1 MGWLTKLGMRLRALR
16 HGDEVHREISEEWQ
30 FHIDLRTEENI
41 RRGMTP
47 EEARQSAEQHFGNS
61 AHIKDVSWDVRGG
74 GLVETLWQDMRYG
87 LRMLRK
93 FPGFTVVAVLTL
105 ALGIGANTAIF
116 SIVNAVLLRPLP
128 YMQPNQLVDLNL
140 KTEQSDQAFVPYPS
154 FLYWQ
159 RETHTLSAMGA
170 WTDATINL
178 TGTGMATRLGGRC
191 VSANFFSLFG
201 VRPILGR
208 NFRPEDDRLGA
219 AAVVLVNE
227 GFWKDRLG
235 ASPSAIGKTLTLDGG
250 HYTIIGVIPSTFQF
264 WSAAEIYVPIG
275 QSENPSFDNSGPS
288 RVLQIIGRLAPGVT
302 LAQARA
308 EMNVIDRNRV
318 VAHPESA
325 DTATGVTI
333 HSLRQDVIGDLE
345 PTLLLLLGAVG
356 FVLLIACAN
365 VASLL
370 LARSTART
378 REFAI
383 RTALGAGRNRVIR
396 QLLTES
402 LLLFAIGG
410 TFGTALAELVT
421 HPALT
426 LLPTALPQMLRVSPD
441 SHMLIFAVAIS
452 GLTGVLF
459 GLIPAMRVSL
469 PKLQETLK
477 KGGRG
482 IAAGR
487 HVTQSV
493 LVVAEISL
501 ALVLLTGAGLMI
513 RSMNRLWN
521 VNPGFDSH
529 NLMFFTVGFPPPSKP
544 DPTAIRVRDGE
555 LGTKLAA
562 LPGVESVSVCH
573 GALPM
578 SGDWTIAPYWP
589 PNQPRPANGAVKD
602 TAELYAVGADYFRAM
617 RMGLRQ
623 GRTFNKQDIHSAP
636 AVIIIDE
643 HLARHLFANENPIG
657 KRLDVGFLGVAEIVG
672 EVGHVKHFGLD
683 ADSSAQIQ
691 EQIYVPFS
699 QLPDLFAP
707 MLANQATYILRTSVP
722 PATLVDVMRHAV
734 SETNSQGIVYDVQTM
749 DEVLANSQRERRF
762 SLALLG
768 PFAAIALV
776 LSTVGIYGV
785 ISSLAAQ
792 RTAEIG
798 IRMALG
804 AQPWEILRMVIG
816 QGGKLALTGITVG
829 IVASFAF
836 TRLIAK
842 LLFGVRSDD
851 PATFASVAILLA
863 LVSVAACY
871 IPARRA
877 MRVDPM
883 VALRHE

>member
-1 MGWLTKLGMRLRALR
+1 MKHWWNWRKRS
-16 HGDEVHREISEEWQ
+16 DELEKEIQHHLQMAETERIERGASQNEAQAGARRE
-30 FHIDLRTEENI
+30 
-41 RRGMTP
+41 
-47 EEARQSAEQHFGNS
+47 FGN
-61 AHIKDVSWDVRGG
+61 V
-74 GLVETLWQDMRYG
+74 GLVKELARDAWGWRWLEDLYEDVRYG

-116 SIVNAVLLRPLP
+116 TIVNAVLLRPLP

-140 KTEQSDQAFVPYPS
+140 KTEQSDQAFVPYPT
-154 FLYWQ
+154 FLFWQ

-170 WTDATINL
+170 WTHDTFNL
-178 TGTGMATRLGGRC
+178 TDTGMATRLGGRR

-201 VRPILGR
+201 LRPILGR
-208 NFRPEDDRLGA
+208 NFGPEDDRLGA
-219 AAVVLVNE
+219 AAVVLVSE
-227 GFWKDRLG
+227 GFWRDRLG

-264 WSAAEIYVPIG
+264 WGAAEIYVPIG
-275 QSENPSFDNSGPS
+275 QSENPSFDNSSPS

-308 EMNVIDRNRV
+308 EMNVIDRNRI

-325 DTATGVTI
+325 DTATGVTV

-345 PTLLLLLGAVG
+345 PALLLLLGAVG

-383 RTALGAGRNRVIR
+383 RAALGAGRNRVIR

-410 TFGTALAELVT
+410 TFGTALAELIT

-441 SHMLIFAVAIS
+441 SHVLIFAVAIS

-459 GLIPAMRVSL
+459 GLIPAMRTSL

-477 KGGRG
+477 KGGQG
-482 IAAGR
+482 IAGGR

-544 DPTAIRVRDGE
+544 DATAIRVRDGE
-555 LGTKLAA
+555 LGAKLAA

-578 SGDWTIAPYWP
+578 SGDWTIVPYWP

-643 HLARHLFANENPIG
+643 HLARHLFANEDPIG
-657 KRLDVGFLGVAEIVG
+657 KRLDVGFLGAAEIVG

-683 ADSSAQIQ
+683 ADSQAQIQ

-699 QLPDLFAP
+699 QLPDVFAP

-722 PATLVDVMRHAV
+722 PATLVDAMRHAV
-734 SETNSQGIVYDVQTM
+734 SETDSQGIVYDVQTM

-762 SLALLG
+762 ALALLG
-768 PFAAIALV
+768 VFAVIALV
-776 LSTVGIYGV
+776 LATVGIYGV

-792 RTAEIG
+792 RTGEIG

-804 AQPWEILRMVIG
+804 ARPWDILRMVVG
-816 QGGKLALTGITVG
+816 QGGKMALTGITVG
-829 IVASFAF
+829 LSLRSLSRDSSRTCSSACAP
-836 TRLIAK
+836 TTQRRLRAW
-842 LLFGVRSDD
+842 RSCSHWYRSP
-851 PATFASVAILLA
+851 PATSRRDAPCASIQWW
-863 LVSVAACY
+863 
-871 IPARRA
+871 R
-877 MRVDPM
+877 
-883 VALRHE
+883 

>member
-16 HGDEVHREISEEWQ
+16 RGDEVHREIAEEWQ
-30 FHIDLRTEENI
+30 FHIVLRTEENI

-47 EEARQSAEQHFGNS
+47 EEARKSAEQHFGNS
-61 AHIKDVSWDVRGG
+61 TQIKDVSWDVRGG
-74 GLVETLWQDMRYG
+74 GFVEALWQDMRYG
-87 LRMLRK
+87 VRMLRK

-116 SIVNAVLLRPLP
+116 TIVNAVLLRPLP
-128 YMQPNQLVDLNL
+128 YMQPDQLVDLNL
-140 KTEQSDQAFVPYPS
+140 KTEQSSQTFVPYPI
-154 FLYWQ
+154 FFYWQ
-159 RETHTLSAMGA
+159 RESHTLTAMGA
-170 WTDATINL
+170 WTHDTFNL
-178 TGTGMATRLGGRC
+178 TGTGMATRLGGRR

-208 NFRPEDDRLGA
+208 NFSPEDDRLGA
-219 AAVVLVNE
+219 ATVVLVSE
-227 GFWKDRLG
+227 GFWRDRLG
-235 ASPSAIGKTLTLDGG
+235 ASPSAVGKTLTLDGG

-275 QSENPSFDNSGPS
+275 QSENPSFDNDGPS

-302 LAQARA
+302 LSQARA

-325 DTATGVTI
+325 DTATGITI

-356 FVLLIACAN
+356 FVLLIGCAN
-365 VASLL
+365 VATLL

-410 TFGTALAELVT
+410 TFGAALAGLVT
-421 HPALT
+421 HSALT
-426 LLPTALPQMLRVSPD
+426 ILPTALPQMLRVSPD
-441 SHMLIFAVAIS
+441 FHVLVFAVAIS

-459 GLIPAMRVSL
+459 GLIPAMRTSL

-477 KGGRG
+477 KGGQG

-487 HVTQSV
+487 HVAQTV
-493 LVVAEISL
+493 LIVGEISL

-513 RSMNRLWN
+513 RSMNRIWS

-529 NLMFFTVGFPPPSKP
+529 NLMFFTVGFPPPSNP
-544 DPTAIRVRDGE
+544 DATTIRVRDGE
-555 LGTKLAA
+555 LGAKLAA
-562 LPGVESVSVCH
+562 LPGVESVSVCL

-578 SGDWTIAPYWP
+578 SGEWTITPYWP
-589 PNQPRPANGAVKD
+589 PNQPRPANPGENA
-602 TAELYAVGADYFRAM
+602 AEMYAVGADYFRAM
-617 RMGLRQ
+617 KLGLLQ
-623 GRTFNKQDIHSAP
+623 GRAFDKQDIHSAP
-636 AVIIIDE
+636 NVIIIDE
-643 HLARHLFANENPIG
+643 HLARHLFANENPVG
-657 KRLDVGFLGVAEIVG
+657 KHLTVGFLGVAEIVG
-672 EVGHVKHFGLD
+672 EVKHVKHFGLD
-683 ADSSAQIQ
+683 ADSEAQIQ
-691 EQIYVPFS
+691 EQIYLPFS

-707 MLANQATYILRTSVP
+707 RLANQATYILRTSVP
-722 PATLVDVMRHAV
+722 PVTLVDAIRYAV
-734 SETNSQGIVYDVQTM
+734 SETDSQRIVYDVQIM
-749 DEVLANSQRERRF
+749 DEVLANSQSERRF
-762 SLALLG
+762 AMALLAA
-768 PFAAIALV
+768 FAAIALV
-776 LSTVGIYGV
+776 LATVGIYGV

-792 RTAEIG
+792 RTGEIG

-804 AQPWEILRMVIG
+804 ARPWDILRLVVG
-816 QGGKLALTGITVG
+816 QGGKMALAGIAVG
-829 IVASFAF
+829 IIASFGF
-836 TRLIAK
+836 TRLIAN
-842 LLFGVRSDD
+842 LLFGVRSYD

>member
-1 MGWLTKLGMRLRALR
+1 MGWLTKLGMRLRALK
-16 HGDEVHREISEEWQ
+16 HGDEVHREIAEEWQ
-30 FHIDLRTEENI
+30 FHIHLRTEENI

-47 EEARQSAEQHFGNS
+47 EEARQSAERHFGNS

-128 YMQPNQLVDLNL
+128 YTQPNQLVDLNL
-140 KTEQSDQAFVPYPS
+140 KTEQSDQAFVPYPT

-159 RETHTLSAMGA
+159 RETHALSAMGA
-170 WTDATINL
+170 WTHDTFNL
-178 TGTGMATRLGGRC
+178 TGTGMATRLGGRR

-208 NFRPEDDRLGA
+208 NFSPEDDRLGA

-227 GFWKDRLG
+227 GFWRDRLG
-235 ASPSAIGKTLTLDGG
+235 ASPSAIGKSLTLDGG

-275 QSENPSFDNSGPS
+275 QSEKPSFDNPSPS

-308 EMNVIDRNRV
+308 EMNVIDGNRV

-325 DTATGVTI
+325 DGATGVTI

-410 TFGTALAELVT
+410 TLGTALAELVT
-421 HPALT
+421 HPALK

-441 SHMLIFAVAIS
+441 SHVLIFAVAIS

-459 GLIPAMRVSL
+459 GLIPAMRTSL

-477 KGGRG
+477 NGGRG

-487 HVTQSV
+487 HVTQTV

-521 VNPGFDSH
+521 VDPGFDSH

-544 DPTAIRVRDGE
+544 DPAAIRVRDGE
-555 LGTKLAA
+555 LGAKLAT
-562 LPGVESVSVCH
+562 LPGVESVSVYL

-578 SGDWTIAPYWP
+578 SGEWSITPYWP
-589 PNQPRPANGAVKD
+589 PNQPRPANP
-602 TAELYAVGADYFRAM
+602 AENAAEMYAVGADYFRSM
-617 RMGLRQ
+617 RMGLLQ
-623 GRTFNKQDIHSAP
+623 GRAFDNQDIHSAP
-636 AVIIIDE
+636 KVIIIDE
-643 HLARHLFANENPIG
+643 HLARHLFANENPVG
-657 KRLDVGFLGVAEIVG
+657 KHLTVGFLGVAEIVG
-672 EVGHVKHFGLD
+672 EVRHVKHFGLD
-683 ADSSAQIQ
+683 ADSQAQIQ
-691 EQIYVPFS
+691 QQIYVPFN

-707 MLANQATYILRTSVP
+707 VLANQATYILRTSVP
-722 PATLVDVMRHAV
+722 PATLVDAMRHAV
-734 SETNSQGIVYDVQTM
+734 SETDSQGIVYDVQTM

-768 PFAAIALV
+768 AFAAIALV

-792 RTAEIG
+792 RTGEIG

-804 AQPWEILRMVIG
+804 ARPWDILRMVVG
-816 QGGKLALTGITVG
+816 QGGKMALAGIAVG
-829 IVASFAF
+829 IIASFGF
-836 TRLIAK
+836 TRLIVN
-842 LLFGVRSDD
+842 LLFGVRSYD

>member
-1 MGWLTKLGMRLRALR
+1 MSLLRNLASGLRSLFRKERVSRELDEELNGFLEMAAEEKIKEGMSRKEALRAVRLER
-16 HGDEVHREISEEWQ
+16 GNLEVTKEVVRSAGWESFVETCWL
-30 FHIDLRTEENI
+30 DLR
-41 RRGMTP
+41 
-47 EEARQSAEQHFGNS
+47 F
-61 AHIKDVSWDVRGG
+61 
-74 GLVETLWQDMRYG
+74 G

-93 FPGFTVVAVLTL
+93 SPGFTAVAVLTL

-140 KTEQSDQAFVPYPS
+140 KTEQSDQALVPYPT
-154 FLYWQ
+154 FLYWLGA
-159 RETHTLSAMGA
+159 THTLSAMGA
-170 WTDATINL
+170 WTNDTFNL
-178 TGTGMATRLGGRC
+178 TGTGMATRLGGRR

-208 NFRPEDDRLGA
+208 DFGPEDDRLGA

-227 GFWKDRLG
+227 GFWRDRLG

-250 HYTIIGVIPSTFQF
+250 HYTIIGVIPATFQF
-264 WSAAEIYVPIG
+264 WSAAETYVPIG
-275 QSENPSFDNSGPS
+275 QSENPSFDNGGPS
-288 RVLQIIGRLAPGVT
+288 RVLQIIGRLAPGVR

-318 VAHPESA
+318 VAHPESTDA
-325 DTATGVTI
+325 ATGVTI

-426 LLPTALPQMLRVSPD
+426 LLPTALPEMLRVSPD
-441 SHMLIFAVAIS
+441 SHVLIFAVAIS

-459 GLIPAMRVSL
+459 GLIPAMRTSL

-477 KGGRG
+477 KGGQG

-521 VNPGFDSH
+521 VNPGFDSN
-529 NLMFFTVGFPPPSKP
+529 NLMFFTVGFPQPSNP
-544 DPTAIRVRDGE
+544 DATAIRVRDGE
-555 LGTKLAA
+555 LGAKLAT
-562 LPGVESVSVCH
+562 LPRVESVSVYL

-578 SGDWTIAPYWP
+578 SGDWTITPYWL
-589 PNQPRPANGAVKD
+589 PNQPRPANP
-602 TAELYAVGADYFRAM
+602 AENAAEMYAVGADYFRAM

-636 AVIIIDE
+636 PVIIIDE
-643 HLARHLFANENPIG
+643 HLARHLFANENPVG
-657 KRLDVGFLGVAEIVG
+657 KQLTVGFLGVAEIVG
-672 EVGHVKHFGLD
+672 EVRHVKHFGLD
-683 ADSSAQIQ
+683 ADSQAQIQ

-707 MLANQATYILRTSVP
+707 RLANQATYILRTSVP
-722 PATLVDVMRHAV
+722 PATLVDAIRHAV
-734 SETNSQGIVYDVQTM
+734 SETDSQRIVYDVQIM
-749 DEVLANSQRERRF
+749 DEVLANSQSERRF
-762 SLALLG
+762 AMALLG
-768 PFAAIALV
+768 VFAAIALV
-776 LSTVGIYGV
+776 LATVGIYGV

-792 RTAEIG
+792 RTHEIG

-804 AQPWEILRMVIG
+804 AQPWEILRMVVG
-816 QGGKLALTGITVG
+816 QGGKMALTGITVG
-829 IVASFAF
+829 IIASLAF
-836 TRLIAK
+836 TRLIAN

-851 PATFASVAILLA
+851 PATFASVALLLA

-877 MRVDPM
+877 MRVDPI
-883 VALRHE
+883 VALRYE

>member
-1 MGWLTKLGMRLRALR
+1 MEAAEKMKQGMSRNDALR
-16 HGDEVHREISEEWQ
+16 EVRLERGSLEVSKEIVRSGGWEFFVETCWQ
-30 FHIDLRTEENI
+30 DLR
-41 RRGMTP
+41 
-47 EEARQSAEQHFGNS
+47 FGF
-61 AHIKDVSWDVRGG
+61 R
-74 GLVETLWQDMRYG
+74 T
-87 LRMLRK
+87 LRK
-93 FPGFTVVAVLTL
+93 FPGFTVMAVLTL

-140 KTEQSDQAFVPYPS
+140 KTEQSDQALVPYPT

-170 WTDATINL
+170 WIHDTFNL
-178 TGTGMATRLGGRC
+178 TGTGMATRLGGRR

-208 NFRPEDDRLGA
+208 NFSPEDDRLGA
-219 AAVVLVNE
+219 AAVVLVTE
-227 GFWKDRLG
+227 GFWRDRLG

-275 QSENPSFDNSGPS
+275 QSENPSFDNGGPS
-288 RVLQIIGRLAPGVT
+288 RVLQIIGRLALGVT

-308 EMNVIDRNRV
+308 EMNVIDRNWV
-318 VAHPESA
+318 VVNPESA

-345 PTLLLLLGAVG
+345 PTLLLLQGAVG
-356 FVLLIACAN
+356 FILLIACAN

-441 SHMLIFAVAIS
+441 FHVLIFAVAIS

-459 GLIPAMRVSL
+459 GLIPAMRTSL

-477 KGGRG
+477 KGGLG

-529 NLMFFTVGFPPPSKP
+529 NLMFFTVGFPQPSNP
-544 DPTAIRVRDGE
+544 DATAIRLRDGE
-555 LGTKLAA
+555 LGAKLAA
-562 LPGVESVSVCH
+562 LPGVESVSVYL

-578 SGDWTIAPYWP
+578 SGDWTITPYWP
-589 PNQPRPANGAVKD
+589 PNQPRPANPGENA
-602 TAELYAVGADYFRAM
+602 AEMYAVGADYFRAM
-617 RMGLRQ
+617 RMGLLQ
-623 GRTFNKQDIHSAP
+623 GRAFNTQDIHSAP
-636 AVIIIDE
+636 NVIIIDE
-643 HLARHLFANENPIG
+643 HLARHLFANENPVG
-657 KRLDVGFLGVAEIVG
+657 KHLTVGFLGVAEIVG
-672 EVGHVKHFGLD
+672 EVKHVKHFGLD
-683 ADSSAQIQ
+683 ADSEAQVQ

-707 MLANQATYILRTSVP
+707 RLANQATYILRTSVP
-722 PATLVDVMRHAV
+722 PVALVDAIRHAV
-734 SETNSQGIVYDVQTM
+734 SETDSQRIVYDVQIM
-749 DEVLANSQRERRF
+749 DEVLANSQSERRF
-762 SLALLG
+762 AMALLG
-768 PFAAIALV
+768 VFAAIALV
-776 LSTVGIYGV
+776 LATVGIYGV

-792 RTAEIG
+792 RIGEIG

-804 AQPWEILRMVIG
+804 ARPWDILRMVVG
-816 QGGKLALTGITVG
+816 QGGKMALAGIAVG
-829 IVASFAF
+829 IIASFGF
-836 TRLIAK
+836 TRLIVN

-877 MRVDPM
+877 MRVDPI
-883 VALRHE
+883 VALRYE

>member
-16 HGDEVHREISEEWQ
+16 HGDEVHREIAEEWQ
-30 FHIDLRTEENI
+30 FHIVLRTEENI

-61 AHIKDVSWDVRGG
+61 AYIKDVSWDVRGG

-140 KTEQSDQAFVPYPS
+140 KTEQSDQTFVPYPT

-170 WTDATINL
+170 WTHDTFNL
-178 TGTGMATRLGGRC
+178 TGTGMAARLGGRR

-227 GFWKDRLG
+227 GFWRDRLG
-235 ASPSAIGKTLTLDGG
+235 ASPSAIGKTLMLDGG

-275 QSENPSFDNSGPS
+275 QSENPSFDNRGPS
-288 RVLQIIGRLAPGVT
+288 RVLEIIGRLAPGVT
-302 LAQARA
+302 LAQARG

-370 LARSTART
+370 LARSTVRT

-383 RTALGAGRNRVIR
+383 RTALGAGRNRVLR

-402 LLLFAIGG
+402 VLLFAIGG

-421 HPALT
+421 HSALK
-426 LLPTALPQMLRVSPD
+426 LLPTALPKMLRVSPD
-441 SHMLIFAVAIS
+441 SHVLIFAVAVS

-459 GLIPAMRVSL
+459 GLIPAMRTSL

-555 LGTKLAA
+555 LGAKLAA
-562 LPGVESVSVCH
+562 LPGVESVSVCL

-578 SGDWTIAPYWP
+578 SGDWTITPYWP
-589 PNQPRPANGAVKD
+589 PNQPPPANGAEKD

-657 KRLDVGFLGVAEIVG
+657 KRLTVGFLGVAEIVG
-672 EVGHVKHFGLD
+672 EVEHVKHFGLD
-683 ADSSAQIQ
+683 ADSQAQIQ

-707 MLANQATYILRTSVP
+707 VLANQATYILRTSVP
-722 PATLVDVMRHAV
+722 PATLVDAMRHAV
-734 SETNSQGIVYDVQTM
+734 SETDSQRIVYDVQTM

-762 SLALLG
+762 STALLG
-768 PFAAIALV
+768 AFASIALV
-776 LSTVGIYGV
+776 LATVGIYGV

-792 RTAEIG
+792 RTDEIG

-804 AQPWEILRMVIG
+804 AQPWDILRMVVG
-816 QGGKLALTGITVG
+816 QGGKMALAGITVG
-829 IVASFAF
+829 IIASFAF
-836 TRLIAK
+836 TRFIAN

-871 IPARRA
+871 VPARRA

>member
-1 MGWLTKLGMRLRALR
+1 
-16 HGDEVHREISEEWQ
+16 
-30 FHIDLRTEENI
+30 LRTEENI

-61 AHIKDVSWDVRGG
+61 AYIKDVSWDVRGG
-74 GLVETLWQDMRYG
+74 GLAETLWQDMRYG

-128 YMQPNQLVDLNL
+128 YMQPNELVDLNL
-140 KTEQSDQAFVPYPS
+140 KTEQSDQTFVPYPT

-170 WTDATINL
+170 WTHDTFNL
-178 TGTGMATRLGGRC
+178 TGTGMAARLGGRR

-227 GFWKDRLG
+227 GFWRDRLG
-235 ASPSAIGKTLTLDGG
+235 ASPSAIGKTLMLDGG

-275 QSENPSFDNSGPS
+275 QSENPSFDNRGPS
-288 RVLQIIGRLAPGVT
+288 RVLEIIGRLAPGVT
-302 LAQARA
+302 LAQARG

-370 LARSTART
+370 LARSTVRT

-383 RTALGAGRNRVIR
+383 RTALGAGRNRVLR

-402 LLLFAIGG
+402 VLLFAIGG

-421 HPALT
+421 HSALK
-426 LLPTALPQMLRVSPD
+426 LLPTALPKMLRVSPD
-441 SHMLIFAVAIS
+441 SHVLIFAVAVS

-459 GLIPAMRVSL
+459 GLIPAMRTSL

-555 LGTKLAA
+555 LGAKLAA
-562 LPGVESVSVCH
+562 LPGVESVSVCL

-578 SGDWTIAPYWP
+578 SGDWTITPYWP
-589 PNQPRPANGAVKD
+589 PNQPPPANGAEKD

-657 KRLDVGFLGVAEIVG
+657 KRLTVGFLGVAEIVG
-672 EVGHVKHFGLD
+672 EVEHVKHFGLD
-683 ADSSAQIQ
+683 ADSQAQIQ

-707 MLANQATYILRTSVP
+707 VLANQATYILRTSVP
-722 PATLVDVMRHAV
+722 PATLVDAMRHAV
-734 SETNSQGIVYDVQTM
+734 SETDSQRIVYDVQTM

-762 SLALLG
+762 STALLG
-768 PFAAIALV
+768 AFASIALV
-776 LSTVGIYGV
+776 LATVGIYGV

-792 RTAEIG
+792 RTDEIG

-804 AQPWEILRMVIG
+804 AQPWDILRMVVG
-816 QGGKLALTGITVG
+816 QGGKMALAGITVG
-829 IVASFAF
+829 IIASFAF
-836 TRLIAK
+836 TRFIAN

-871 IPARRA
+871 VPARRA

>member
-16 HGDEVHREISEEWQ
+16 HGDEVHREIAEEWR

-41 RRGMTP
+41 RRGMTAK
-47 EEARQSAEQHFGNS
+47 EARQSAEQHFGNS
-61 AHIKDVSWDVRGG
+61 ANIKDVSWDVRGG
-74 GLVETLWQDMRYG
+74 GLVETFWQDMRYG

-93 FPGFTVVAVLTL
+93 FPGFTAVAVLTL

-140 KTEQSDQAFVPYPS
+140 KTEQSGQAFVPYPA

-170 WTDATINL
+170 WTHDTFNL
-178 TGTGMATRLGGRC
+178 TGNGMATRLGGRR

-201 VRPILGR
+201 VRPMLGR
-208 NFRPEDDRLGA
+208 NFSPEDDRLGA
-219 AAVVLVNE
+219 ATVVLVDE
-227 GFWKDRLG
+227 GFWRDRLG
-235 ASPSAIGKTLTLDGG
+235 ASPNAVGKTLTLDGG

-275 QSENPSFDNSGPS
+275 QSENPSSDNGGPS

-302 LAQARA
+302 LSQARA
-308 EMNVIDRNRV
+308 EMNVIDRNRA

-325 DTATGVTI
+325 DTAMGVTI

-365 VASLL
+365 VATLL

-410 TFGTALAELVT
+410 TFGTALAGLVT
-421 HPALT
+421 QPVLT
-426 LLPTALPQMLRVSPD
+426 LLPTALPQMLRVTPD
-441 SHMLIFAVAIS
+441 FHVLIFAVAIS

-459 GLIPAMRVSL
+459 GLIPATRTSL

-477 KGGRG
+477 KGGQG

-493 LVVAEISL
+493 LIVGEISL
-501 ALVLLTGAGLMI
+501 ALVLLTGMGLMI

-544 DPTAIRVRDGE
+544 DATAIRVRDGE
-555 LGTKLAA
+555 LGAKLTG
-562 LPGVESVSVCH
+562 LPGVESVSVYL

-578 SGDWTIAPYWP
+578 SGEWTITPYWP
-589 PNQPRPANGAVKD
+589 PNQPRPANPTENA
-602 TAELYAVGADYFRAM
+602 AEMYAVGADYFRAM
-617 RMGLRQ
+617 GMGLLQ
-623 GRTFNKQDIHSAP
+623 GRAFAKQDIHSASK
-636 AVIIIDE
+636 VIIVDE
-643 HLARHLFANENPIG
+643 HLARHLFANKNPVG
-657 KRLDVGFLGVAEIVG
+657 KHLTVGFLGVAEIVG
-672 EVGHVKHFGLD
+672 EVRHVKHFGLD
-683 ADSSAQIQ
+683 ADSQAQIQ

-707 MLANQATYILRTSVP
+707 RLANQATYILRTSVP
-722 PATLVDVMRHAV
+722 PATLVDAIRDAV
-734 SETNSQGIVYDVQTM
+734 SETDSQRIVYDVQVM
-749 DEVLANSQRERRF
+749 DKVLANSQSERRF
-762 SLALLG
+762 AMALLVV
-768 PFAAIALV
+768 FAAIALV
-776 LSTVGIYGV
+776 LATVGVYGV

-792 RTAEIG
+792 RTGEIG
-798 IRMALG
+798 IRMAFG
-804 AQPWEILRMVIG
+804 AQPWEILRMVVS
-816 QGGKLALTGITVG
+816 QGGKMALAGISVG
-829 IVASFAF
+829 IIASFSL
-836 TRLIAK
+836 TRLIVN
-842 LLFGVRSDD
+842 LLFDVRSYD
-851 PATFASVAILLA
+851 PATFASMAILLA

>member
-16 HGDEVHREISEEWQ
+16 HGDEVHREIAEEWQ
-30 FHIDLRTEENI
+30 FHIVLRTEENI

-61 AHIKDVSWDVRGG
+61 AYIKDVSWDVRGG
-74 GLVETLWQDMRYG
+74 GLAETLWQDMRYG

-128 YMQPNQLVDLNL
+128 YMQPNELVDLNL
-140 KTEQSDQAFVPYPS
+140 KTEQSDQTFVPYPT

-170 WTDATINL
+170 WTHDTFNL
-178 TGTGMATRLGGRC
+178 TGTGMAARLGGRR

-227 GFWKDRLG
+227 GFWRDRLG
-235 ASPSAIGKTLTLDGG
+235 ASPSAIGKTLMLDGG

-275 QSENPSFDNSGPS
+275 QSENPSFDNRGPS
-288 RVLQIIGRLAPGVT
+288 RVLEIIGRLAPGVT
-302 LAQARA
+302 LAQARG

-370 LARSTART
+370 LARSTVRT

-383 RTALGAGRNRVIR
+383 RTALGAGRNRVLR

-402 LLLFAIGG
+402 VLLFAIGG

-421 HPALT
+421 HSALK
-426 LLPTALPQMLRVSPD
+426 LLPTALPKMLRVSPD
-441 SHMLIFAVAIS
+441 SHVLIFAVAVS

-459 GLIPAMRVSL
+459 GLIPAMRTSL

-544 DPTAIRVRDGE
+544 DLTAIRVRDGE
-555 LGTKLAA
+555 LGAKLAA
-562 LPGVESVSVCH
+562 LPGVESVSVCL

-578 SGDWTIAPYWP
+578 SGDWTITPYWP
-589 PNQPRPANGAVKD
+589 PNQPPPANGAEKD

-657 KRLDVGFLGVAEIVG
+657 KRLTVGFLGVAEIVG
-672 EVGHVKHFGLD
+672 EVEHVKHFGLD
-683 ADSSAQIQ
+683 ADSQAQIQ

-707 MLANQATYILRTSVP
+707 VLANQATYILRTSVP
-722 PATLVDVMRHAV
+722 PATLVDAMRHAV
-734 SETNSQGIVYDVQTM
+734 SETDSQRIVYDVQTM

-762 SLALLG
+762 STALLG
-768 PFAAIALV
+768 AFASIALV
-776 LSTVGIYGV
+776 LATVGIYGV

-792 RTAEIG
+792 RTDEIG

-804 AQPWEILRMVIG
+804 AQPWDILRMVVG
-816 QGGKLALTGITVG
+816 QGGKMALAGITVG
-829 IVASFAF
+829 IIASFAF
-836 TRLIAK
+836 TRFIAN

-871 IPARRA
+871 VPARRA

>member
-16 HGDEVHREISEEWQ
+16 HGDEVHREIAEEWQ
-30 FHIDLRTEENI
+30 FHIVLRTEENI

-61 AHIKDVSWDVRGG
+61 AYIKDVSWDVRGG
-74 GLVETLWQDMRYG
+74 GLAETLWQDMRYG

-128 YMQPNQLVDLNL
+128 YMQPNELVDLNL
-140 KTEQSDQAFVPYPS
+140 KTEQSDQTFVPYPT

-170 WTDATINL
+170 WTHDTFNL
-178 TGTGMATRLGGRC
+178 TGTGMAARLGGRR

-227 GFWKDRLG
+227 GFWRDRLG
-235 ASPSAIGKTLTLDGG
+235 ASPSAIGKTLMLDGG

-275 QSENPSFDNSGPS
+275 QSENPSFDNRGPS
-288 RVLQIIGRLAPGVT
+288 RVLEIIGRLAPGVT
-302 LAQARA
+302 LAQARG

-370 LARSTART
+370 LARSTVRT

-383 RTALGAGRNRVIR
+383 RTALGAGRNRVLR

-402 LLLFAIGG
+402 VLLFAIGG

-421 HPALT
+421 HSALK
-426 LLPTALPQMLRVSPD
+426 LLPTALPKMLRVSPD
-441 SHMLIFAVAIS
+441 SHVLIFAVAVS

-459 GLIPAMRVSL
+459 GLIPAMRTSL

-555 LGTKLAA
+555 LGAKLAA
-562 LPGVESVSVCH
+562 LPGVESVSVCL

-578 SGDWTIAPYWP
+578 SGDWTITPYWP
-589 PNQPRPANGAVKD
+589 PNQPPPANGAEKD

-657 KRLDVGFLGVAEIVG
+657 KRLTVGFLGVAEIVG
-672 EVGHVKHFGLD
+672 EVEHVKHFGLD
-683 ADSSAQIQ
+683 ADSQAQIQ

-707 MLANQATYILRTSVP
+707 VLANQATYILRTSVP
-722 PATLVDVMRHAV
+722 PATLVDAMRHAV
-734 SETNSQGIVYDVQTM
+734 SETDSQRIVYDVQTM

-762 SLALLG
+762 STALLG
-768 PFAAIALV
+768 AFASIALV
-776 LSTVGIYGV
+776 LATVGIYGV

-792 RTAEIG
+792 RTDEIG

-804 AQPWEILRMVIG
+804 AQPWDILRMVVG
-816 QGGKLALTGITVG
+816 QGGKMALAGITVG
-829 IVASFAF
+829 IIASFAF
-836 TRLIAK
+836 TRFIAN

-871 IPARRA
+871 VPARRA